1 MFEPIPPSSLL
12 KIYKGCSNCRT
23 QKIKCNGQEPCA
35 RCHAF
40 GLQCQYIVLPNQAA
54 HRLASL
60 AATATAATTTTTIT
74 SSSSSPALPST
85 SSSPS
90 LSSTLNTT
98 SVTTPTIA
106 TTSNRTDSSPSQS
119 LLKSSTRSPPTSKT
133 RAPKKEKKRRAPSTR
148 NPSQY
153 DEFEA
158 SDVASS
164 RSSQDPSTLASAQS
178 PGTPNLILRAIVDAT
193 DPIYSPSASF
203 SANDEPSATVEEMSR
218 LIGLYLRYLHP
229 VQRLVDEN
237 GPDFWTRLQKP
248 LETGIASVVY
258 AMCTMGAVFETK
270 APTAGLP
277 DDLTLAY
284 FRRTCAALDQ
294 GPEDMTTVQ
303 ALLIMV
309 PFYAVSNQEDEG
321 QKAYG
326 RSHDVAEK
334 IQLGDAAM
342 RLSTQ
347 EKLSAK
353 DVEIRNTWRSLV
365 WLETIAN
372 LTLLRSGPIELSKDL
387 AGACLVP
394 RPEEVPTS
402 KTSIA
407 DIFDYHLCNL
417 MRLFQSIS
425 KIKLPMS
432 PRDVHA
438 VTSILDAFGTWHSLL
453 PKSLRAH
460 SSKSVS
466 SSKLPFSPHAAI
478 LDLYYRLG
486 QILLLNNLPQSTRS
500 SPTGLGPR
508 RESPLR
514 TLATCANGITATIGD
529 LLKSADLK
537 NYCLSHGVRCLTEA
551 ATIQMANTK
560 ESDPSISTPA
570 KVNLMKTLW
579 CIRQIN
585 FGLPADKLSAI
596 LKSFDASK
604 ATAPEPDVE
613 SRDNRECPS

>member
-1 MFEPIPPSSLL
+1 ME
-12 KIYKGCSNCRT
+12 
-23 QKIKCNGQEPCA
+23 
-35 RCHAF
+35 
-40 GLQCQYIVLPNQAA
+40 
-54 HRLASL
+54 
-60 AATATAATTTTTIT
+60 
-74 SSSSSPALPST
+74 
-85 SSSPS
+85 
-90 LSSTLNTT
+90 
-98 SVTTPTIA
+98 
-106 TTSNRTDSSPSQS
+106 
-119 LLKSSTRSPPTSKT
+119 
-133 RAPKKEKKRRAPSTR
+133 KEKKRRAPSTR
-148 NPSQY
+148 KLSQY

-193 DPIYSPSASF
+193 DPIYSPSSV
-203 SANDEPSATVEEMSR
+203 SVNDEPSATVEEMSR

-237 GPDFWTRLQKP
+237 GPDFWTRLQTP
-248 LETGIASVVY
+248 LEPGIASVVY

-309 PFYAVSNQEDEG
+309 PFYAVSNQEEEG

-326 RSHDVAEK
+326 RSHNVAEK

-372 LTLLRSGPIELSKDL
+372 LTLLRSGPIEL
-387 AGACLVP
+387 
-394 RPEEVPTS
+394 
-402 KTSIA
+402 
-407 DIFDYHLCNL
+407 
-417 MRLFQSIS
+417 FQSIS

-438 VTSILDAFGTWHSLL
+438 VTSILDAFGTWNSAL
-453 PKSLRAH
+453 PKSLRAPSSKGIS
-460 SSKSVS
+460 SSKS
-466 SSKLPFSPHAAI
+466 PFSPHAAI

-551 ATIQMANTK
+551 ATIQMANTR

-585 FGLPADKLSAI
+585 FSLPADKLSAI
-596 LKSFDASK
+596 LESFDVSK
-604 ATAPEPDVE
+604 TTATAPEPDIYPRD
-613 SRDNRECPS
+613 SRGKFIQS